1 MFKKINLQFFISYLG
16 LCPFITILL
25 DKYFFKY
32 FDYNIVVDFSILYS
46 IVIFVFIGA
55 VNWNLKKNIL
65 FLHIFIGFVPSL
77 ASVFLIV
84 MFLNSLQ
91 VINYVIFFFI
101 IQLIV
106 DNFNYKEK
114 DERIVFLLLRIPL
127 TLVILVSLIV
137 IQL

>member
-32 FDYNIVVDFSILYS
+32 LDYNIVVDFSILYS

-65 FLHIFIGFVPSL
+65 FLQIFIGFVPSL

-91 VINYVIFFFI
+91 VINYIIFFFI

-114 DERIVFLLLRIPL
+114 DERAVFLLLRIPL
-127 TLVILVSLIV
+127 TSVILVSLIV

>member
-77 ASVFLIV
+77 VSVFLIV

>member
-16 LCPFITILL
+16 LCPFVTILL
-25 DKYFFKY
+25 DRYFFKY

-77 ASVFLIV
+77 VSVFLIV

-91 VINYVIFFFI
+91 VINYIIFFFI
-101 IQLIV
+101 TQLIV

-114 DERIVFLLLRIPL
+114 DERTVFLLLRIPL
-127 TLVILVSLIV
+127 TSVILVSLIV

>member
-77 ASVFLIV
+77 VSVFLIV

-91 VINYVIFFFI
+91 VINYIIFFFI
-101 IQLIV
+101 TQLIV

-114 DERIVFLLLRIPL
+114 DERTVFLLLRIPL
-127 TLVILVSLIV
+127 TSVILVSLIV